1 MRLYRA
7 LLHFYPASFRAE
19 YGDEMEAV
27 FRARRRDATNPPAV
41 FLLWIEAFFEIVFN
55 AVAVHWDILR
65 QDLRY
70 TARTLARS
78 PGFAVTAILVVA
90 LGIGANTAAFSVTD
104 FVLIRNLPFPE
115 PDRLVKIWQTESGY
129 DQMEFSPLNY
139 RDVKRMSKSFEAMGA
154 YTPDA
159 VNLVGQGDPQ
169 RIDSVA
175 VTSEVIPVLGTQPLL
190 GRVFTSLDERE
201 GAPGTVLLSYQLW
214 QAQFGGD
221 PGVLGRKVILD
232 DRPYVVIG
240 VMPSH
245 FNFPSAGVGL
255 WVPKQFKAQEF
266 QDRDDNYL
274 DVVGRLKPGV
284 SLKQAEA
291 EMDVTMQQLKRE
303 YPGENKNTGG
313 TVISLRDEL
322 SDKSRLMLWAL
333 LGASACVLLIAC
345 ANLANLLLT
354 RSLGRQKELAV
365 RAALGAG
372 RERLVRQSMT
382 ESMVLA
388 ALGGALGIFV
398 AIGAVPL
405 LAKLVPNELPIAST
419 PAVDFRV
426 LIFAGLLT
434 VVTGVV
440 FGVLPAFR
448 ASGKG
453 DMNALREGARSG
465 GGRKERLRAAL
476 VIAEVTVSVVLLI
489 SSGLLI
495 RALWKLQG
503 TDPGFHAGGVLTVQ
517 TALPMPKYQRTAR
530 RVEFYDRVLTE
541 VRALPG
547 VSSASYSTSLPM
559 VWGGG
564 IWPVDINGQVVERT
578 ASHTVSMRYITPD
591 YFATLQ
597 IPLLLGRGV
606 SESDAADGQFVAV
619 VSQSFVRRYW
629 PDQNPLGH
637 HFQMAFH
644 DRMVVGVVGDVRVR
658 GLEGEPSEPQ
668 AYFSYR
674 QVVDGNLVYY
684 APQDLAVRSSATP
697 ESLVPAI
704 RRIIQSADREQP
716 ISNVRTMEQIV
727 ELKTASRTVQVRVL
741 GAFAGIAFLLAAI
754 GIHGLLSFAVSQRNR
769 EIGVRMAL
777 GAASGD
783 ILRMVLGQGAWVAMA
798 GVAPGLVLA
807 YVAARLMQALL
818 AGVQP
823 GDLATFFSAAG
834 LCLVMTLVGSFLPA
848 LRAVRIDPM
857 TAIRTE

>member
-19 YGDEMEAV
+19 YGEEMVSV
-27 FRARRRDATNPPAV
+27 FRARRRDVTNPLSV
-41 FLLWIEAFFEIVFN
+41 LLLWIAGFFEILFN
-55 AVAVHWDILR
+55 AIAVHWDILR

-70 TARTLARS
+70 TTRTLARS
-78 PGFAVTAILVVA
+78 PGFAITAILVVA

-104 FVLIRNLPFPE
+104 FVLIRNLPFPQAE
-115 PDRLVKIWQTESGY
+115 RLVKIWQTTSGY

-154 YTPDA
+154 FLPGA

-169 RIDSVA
+169 RILDTA
-175 VTSEVIPVLGTQPLL
+175 VTSGVIPLLGTQPLL
-190 GRVFTSLDERE
+190 GRVFTPLDERE
-201 GAPGTVLLSYQLW
+201 GAPGTLLLSYQLW
-214 QAQFGGD
+214 QTQFAGD
-221 PGVLGRKVILD
+221 TGVLGRKVILD
-232 DRPYVVIG
+232 DQPYIVIG
-240 VMPSH
+240 VMPAH
-245 FNFPSAGVGL
+245 FHFPSAEVGL
-255 WVPKQFKAQEF
+255 WTPKQFAARELE
-266 QDRDDNYL
+266 DRNDNYL
-274 DVVGRLKPGV
+274 EVVGRLKPGV
-284 SLKQAEA
+284 SLEQAKA
-291 EMDVTMQQLKRE
+291 EMDVTMQQLKQQ

-313 TVISLRDEL
+313 LVILLGDEL
-322 SDKSRLMLWAL
+322 SGKSRLMLWAL

-345 ANLANLLLT
+345 ANLASLLLA

-388 ALGGALGIFV
+388 ALGGCLGILV
-398 AIGAVPL
+398 AVNAVPL
-405 LAKLVPNELPIAST
+405 LTKLVPNTLPIAST

-434 VVTGVV
+434 VVTGIV
-440 FGVLPAFR
+440 FGVLPAWR

-453 DMNALREGARSG
+453 DMNALREGVRSG
-465 GGRKERLRAAL
+465 GGRKERLRSAL
-476 VIAEVTVSVVLLI
+476 VIGEVTVSVVLLI

-503 TDPGFHAGGVLTVQ
+503 TDPGFHAGGVLTLQ
-517 TALPMPKYQRTAR
+517 TALPMPKYRRTAQR
-530 RVEFYDRVLTE
+530 AEFYRSVLTE

-547 VSSASYSTSLPM
+547 VSSAVYITSVPM
-559 VWGGG
+559 LWGGG

-578 ASHTVSMRYITPD
+578 AAHTVSMRYATPG
-591 YFATLQ
+591 FFSTLE
-597 IPLLLGRGV
+597 IPLVLGRDI
-606 SESDAADGQFVAV
+606 SESDTVDRQFVAV
-619 VSQSFVRRYW
+619 VSQSFARRYW
-629 PDQNPLGH
+629 PDQNPLGR
-637 HFQMAFH
+637 HFQLAFH

-658 GLEGEPSEPQ
+658 GLEGPSEPQ
-668 AYFSYR
+668 TYLSY
-674 QVVDGNLVYY
+674 QQAADGAWVFY
-684 APQDLAVRSSATP
+684 APRNLAVRSAGTP
-697 ESLVPAI
+697 GSLAPAI

-716 ISNVRTMEQIV
+716 ISDVQTLEQIV

-741 GAFAGIAFLLAAI
+741 GAFAAIAFLLAAI

-777 GAASGD
+777 GAAAGD
-783 ILRMVLGQGAWVAMA
+783 ILRMVMRQGVWVALA
-798 GVAPGLVLA
+798 GVLPGLALA

-818 AGVQP
+818 AGIQP
-823 GDLATFFSAAG
+823 GDLPTFLSAAG
-834 LCLVMTLVGSFLPA
+834 LCLLMTLVGSFLPA

>member
-1 MRLYRA
+1 MRFYRA

-41 FLLWIEAFFEIVFN
+41 LLLWFAGFFEILFN
-55 AVAVHWDILR
+55 AIAVHWDILR

-70 TARTLARS
+70 TARTLLRS

-104 FVLIRNLPFPE
+104 FVLIRNLPFPNPE
-115 PDRLVKIWQTESGY
+115 RLVKIWQTEAGY

-169 RIDSVA
+169 RINTVA
-175 VTSEVIPVLGTQPLL
+175 LTSEVIPVLGTEPLL

-201 GAPGTVLLSYQLW
+201 GAPGTTLLSYQLW

-221 PGVLGRKVILD
+221 AGVLGRKVILN

-240 VMPSH
+240 VMPPH
-245 FNFPSAGVGL
+245 FNFPSAEVGL
-255 WVPKQFKAQEF
+255 WIPKQFAAREF

-274 DVVGRLKPGV
+274 EVVGRMKLGV
-284 SLKQAEA
+284 SLKQAKA
-291 EMDVTMQQLKRE
+291 EMDVTMQQLKRQ
-303 YPGENKNTGG
+303 YPGENKNTGA
-313 TVISLRDEL
+313 TVISLRDQL

-388 ALGGALGIFV
+388 VLGGALGIFI

-405 LAKLVPNELPIAST
+405 LAKLVPNSLPIAST

-434 VVTGVV
+434 VATGIV

-448 ASGKG
+448 ASGRG
-453 DMNALREGARSG
+453 DMNTLREGARSG

-503 TDPGFHAGGVLTVQ
+503 VDPGFHASGVLTMQ
-517 TALPMPKYQRTAR
+517 TALPMPKYERTAR

-564 IWPVDINGQVVERT
+564 IWPVDINGQVMERT
-578 ASHTVSMRYITPD
+578 ASHTVSLRYITPD

-606 SESDAADGQFVAV
+606 SESDTADRQFVAV

-629 PDQNPLGH
+629 PDQNPLGR

-644 DRMVVGVVGDVRVR
+644 DRMVVGVVGDVHVR
-658 GLEGEPSEPQ
+658 GLEGPSEPQ
-668 AYFSYR
+668 AYLPYR
-674 QVVDGNLVYY
+674 QVADGNFVFY
-684 APQDLAVRSSATP
+684 APQNLAVRSSMTP
-697 ESLVPAI
+697 GALVPAI

-716 ISNVRTMEQIV
+716 ISNVRTMEEIV

-783 ILRMVLGQGAWVAMA
+783 ILRMVLRQGVWVAMA
-798 GVAPGLVLA
+798 GVVPGLALA

-818 AGVQP
+818 VGIQP
-823 GDLATFFSAAG
+823 GDLPTFLSAAG
-834 LCLVMTLVGSFLPA
+834 LCLVMTLAGSFLPA